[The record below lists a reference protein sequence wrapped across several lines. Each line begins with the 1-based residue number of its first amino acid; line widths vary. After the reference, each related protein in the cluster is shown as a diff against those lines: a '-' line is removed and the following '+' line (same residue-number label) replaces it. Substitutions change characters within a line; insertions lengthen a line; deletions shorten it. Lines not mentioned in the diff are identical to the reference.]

1 MIHHIKKITLITL
14 IMLALPACGAGILQ
28 TADFK
33 QPYYFAVDPEAKIPD
48 TDENFQI
55 LQTVQKYRDAIAN
68 KDVATLRDMVSSD
81 YYENASTTD
90 DLSDDYGNER
100 IEEILNDYL
109 AQSVKD
115 IRFIIEVKAL
125 SQEGLQ
131 YHVDFQYSW
140 NYRYEVAGQSY
151 WQSKNDTNRM
161 TIVRENDAWKIKNG
175 L

>member
-1 MIHHIKKITLITL
+1 MIHRLKIFALLLILTFS
-14 IMLALPACGAGILQ
+14 ASCGAGVLK
-28 TADFK
+28 TADFE
-33 QPYYFAVDPEAKIPD
+33 QPYFFAIDDEANIPD
-48 TDENFQI
+48 SETNIEI
-55 LQTVQKYRDAIAN
+55 LKTVQKYRDAIAN
-68 KDVATLRDMVSSD
+68 KDVATLQSMIASD

-115 IRFIIEVKAL
+115 IRFIIEVKQL
-125 SQEGLQ
+125 SNEGLEYYVDYQ
-131 YHVDFQYSW
+131 YIW

-151 WQSKNDTNRM
+151 WQSKNDINRM
-161 TIVRENDAWKIKNG
+161 TLVREGDAWKIRGG